1 MDFLNK
7 TYKNRITGDTFTI
20 IDVYQNVAITSN
32 KEKINTV
39 LLNNDKLFIP
49 VNGFMNE
56 SVSRNTLKEDV
67 IEPSK
72 FFDNQGTYNVFAEK
86 IKSLPLDNIPY
97 DNSMSSKIENNN
109 NFPNNES
116 AIIMS
121 DPEDEIAELKRKYGA
136 SSVDSSV
143 KRQIDTFDRILNPV
157 KENTEEVN
165 NVVQNIEVSK
175 EMSSEIKR
183 EDVEPVV
190 QRIEIQDPIISMFR
204 NVKRNLEFKINL
216 KIDGKIPRLDFI
228 EMMEDSYDVSM
239 IEYLAEEFTNNILM
253 DPSFIRN
260 KIIDEIKSMIDKK
273 NGVTKA
279 EVKKIPEVNKEDRE
293 VLNEGL
299 PTPVKSRRKPVG
311 KKPEVKEI
319 IKPLPPP
326 TQIIQEGKDP
336 EGEKKKTIKSSTR
349 REQYKKNTQES

>member
-56 SVSRNTLKEDV
+56 SISRNPLKEDV

-97 DNSMSSKIENNN
+97 DNSMSSKIDNN
-109 NFPNNES
+109 NFPNDNES

-136 SSVDSSV
+136 SSVDSSI
-143 KRQIDTFDRILNPV
+143 KRQIDTFDRILNPEN
-157 KENTEEVN
+157 ENTEEEN
-165 NVVQNIEVSK
+165 SVVQNIEVSR
-175 EMSSEIKR
+175 EMSSEVKR
-183 EDVEPVV
+183 EDVEPMV
-190 QRIEIQDPIISMFR
+190 QRIEIQDPIISMFK

-216 KIDGKIPRLDFI
+216 NIDGKIPRLDFI

-239 IEYLAEEFTNNILM
+239 IEYLAEEFTNNLLM

-273 NGVTKA
+273 NGVTKT
-279 EVKKIPEVNKEDRE
+279 EVRKIPEVEKEERE
-293 VLNEGL
+293 VLNERL
-299 PTPVKSRRKPVG
+299 PTPVKSSRKPVV
-311 KKPEVKEI
+311 KNPEVNEI

-349 REQYKKNTQES
+349 RTQYKKNTQEL